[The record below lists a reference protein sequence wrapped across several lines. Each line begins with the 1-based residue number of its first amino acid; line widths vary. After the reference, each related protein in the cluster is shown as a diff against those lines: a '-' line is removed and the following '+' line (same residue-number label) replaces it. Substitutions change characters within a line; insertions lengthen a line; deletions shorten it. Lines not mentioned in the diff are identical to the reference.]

1 MNPSTPTQRRIFI
14 FCDGGIGNRINSLV
28 SGIAIAERFQLA
40 MTVYWPVNSWC
51 GAAFADIFEDAYD
64 VRTDALDTLAGKFMD
79 AKMML
84 HDAMGAQFLQVP
96 FESAYDYQSLEDFAD
111 RGLPIDKD
119 IFFYPAIIAPWI
131 PEPLVHAALRS
142 LRFSEEIR
150 SAVQTFIST
159 TLVQPFHGLHLRRTD
174 LRVGLSDAEVLALVQ
189 RHPKE
194 VFFVCSDDPLAEA
207 LACAH
212 PNVHAR
218 AKSHHVEKKEESADW
233 ISLSKD
239 QEGRVS
245 YGNIERSR
253 DAMIE
258 GTIDLLILAHSQIVG
273 FSGSTFQRMARLL
286 GDAAPLMP
294 IARPAALPYFSFTE
308 MVQQIE
314 RQLIEPGML
323 LQVCQTMMQNG
334 ETGQALDLMRMG
346 FERMTDAQRPDIAH
360 SLGVMLLNQNQP
372 RQASL
377 YFIAVLQL
385 QNLRY
390 SSWLHLAY
398 AKTLLGEHDQAQQAL
413 QQALSC
419 RPPALNPSDQM
430 LEKALADRYQ
440 MPMPATG
447 TP

>member
-1 MNPSTPTQRRIFI
+1 
-14 FCDGGIGNRINSLV
+14 
-28 SGIAIAERFQLA
+28 
-40 MTVYWPVNSWC
+40 
-51 GAAFADIFEDAYD
+51 
-64 VRTDALDTLAGKFMD
+64 
-79 AKMML
+79 
-84 HDAMGAQFLQVP
+84 
-96 FESAYDYQSLEDFAD
+96 
-111 RGLPIDKD
+111 
-119 IFFYPAIIAPWI
+119 
-131 PEPLVHAALRS
+131 
-142 LRFSEEIR
+142 
-150 SAVQTFIST
+150 
-159 TLVQPFHGLHLRRTD
+159 
-174 LRVGLSDAEVLALVQ
+174 
-189 RHPKE
+189 
-194 VFFVCSDDPLAEA
+194 
-207 LACAH
+207 
-212 PNVHAR
+212 
-218 AKSHHVEKKEESADW
+218 
-233 ISLSKD
+233 
-239 QEGRVS
+239 
-245 YGNIERSR
+245 
-253 DAMIE
+253 
-258 GTIDLLILAHSQIVG
+258 
-273 FSGSTFQRMARLL
+273 MARLL

-294 IARPAALPYFSFTE
+294 IARPTALPYFSFTE

-334 ETGQALDLMRMG
+334 EEGQALDLMRMG

-419 RPPALNPSDQM
+419 RPPALIPSDQM